1 MGQLRTV
8 DRFDSGIQVHDKMPA
23 LMWRVLTF
31 VNSSVVRPFTI
42 VLDADHHATSTTDQD
57 QKPWRTHRV
66 DRHTPMTIPTSI
78 TFRGMAASEA
88 LRARIEER
96 AQRLDRFAE
105 DILSCNVVVNAC
117 ERKHHRGNRYNVRA
131 SVTLRDCM
139 IETGHT
145 PSPDSSHEDAYL
157 AVTHTFNALRRR
169 VEDHVRR
176 RRGDIKSHAVAQ

>member
-1 MGQLRTV
+1 MTV
-8 DRFDSGIQVHDKMPA
+8 
-23 LMWRVLTF
+23 
-31 VNSSVVRPFTI
+31 
-42 VLDADHHATSTTDQD
+42 
-57 QKPWRTHRV
+57 
-66 DRHTPMTIPTSI
+66 PTSI
-78 TFRGMAASEA
+78 TFHGMDASEA

-105 DILSCNVVVNAC
+105 DIQACKVVVSAC
-117 ERKHHRGNRYNVRA
+117 EHEHHHGNRYNVRA
-131 SVTLRDCM
+131 LVTLRDCT

-176 RRGDIKSHAVAQ
+176 RRGDIKSHSIVQ

>member
-1 MGQLRTV
+1 MRHI
-8 DRFDSGIQVHDKMPA
+8 DRPT
-23 LMWRVLTF
+23 L
-31 VNSSVVRPFTI
+31 
-42 VLDADHHATSTTDQD
+42 
-57 QKPWRTHRV
+57 
-66 DRHTPMTIPTSI
+66 MTIPTFI
-78 TFRGMAASEA
+78 TFRGMTASEA

-117 ERKHHRGNRYNVRA
+117 EHKHHHGNRYNVRA
-131 SVTLRDCM
+131 SVILRDCT

>member
-1 MGQLRTV
+1 
-8 DRFDSGIQVHDKMPA
+8 
-23 LMWRVLTF
+23 
-31 VNSSVVRPFTI
+31 
-42 VLDADHHATSTTDQD
+42 
-57 QKPWRTHRV
+57 
-66 DRHTPMTIPTSI
+66 MTIPTSI
-78 TFRGMAASEA
+78 TFRGIAVSEA

-117 ERKHHRGNRYNVRA
+117 EHKHHRGNRYNVRA
-131 SVTLRDCM
+131 SVTLRDCT
-139 IETGHT
+139 IETGQT

-176 RRGDIKSHAVAQ
+176 RRGDIKSHAIAQ